1 MHDPKLIPIIEGH
14 TDILYAPISQ
24 FREWMNLKSFPNV
37 LCYGQ
42 KQIPIQ
48 VQPHPDQ
55 IEQYAMTQSL
65 QKKLNWPLEY
75 PVHLF
80 AKDSI
85 MYAGPIVGIFTAG
98 FTSNLHLPFGDRTK
112 MFAKLLSAAR
122 RNGVICCIF
131 GSHHINWEKGEITGY
146 QYEASGWS
154 RKDFPFPNVVYDRLP
169 NRRIEQMQVSIE
181 AKKRLQEQGILWFNP
196 GFFDK
201 WEVYEKLKTDK
212 AVRNF
217 LPNTVL
223 SPDQEQVEQLLSR
236 YRNIYVKPTNGSLGN
251 GIQQIIKRKNDPFYY
266 IRFRSSESNRL
277 RRYTSLKR
285 LLRKQFPNG
294 MNGFMAQQGIHLVHS
309 NGNAIDFRVHTNR
322 GRSGQWEVS
331 AIAAKLAGSDSI
343 TTHMTSGGRT
353 LSLSEIIHDL
363 SLSKTIVQDIKEAAL
378 VLSKA
383 LSKCDEKRK
392 IGEIGFDLGVDE
404 KGSIWMFEA
413 NSKPGRSI
421 FDHPNLNAYDR
432 KTLELPFQYALYLFK
447 QSIGQQAAV
456 KQ

>member
-1 MHDPKLIPIIEGH
+1 MHDPQIIPVMEGN
-14 TDILYAPISQ
+14 TDILYAPNSQ
-24 FREWMNLKSFPNV
+24 FREWMNLKSFPNTV
-37 LCYGQ
+37 CYGQ

-55 IEQYAMTQSL
+55 IEQYAMTCSL
-65 QKKLNWPLEY
+65 QKKLNWPADD

-80 AKDSI
+80 DKDSI
-85 MYAGPIVGIFTAG
+85 LYAGPIVGIFTAG
-98 FTSNLHLPFGDRTK
+98 FTSNLHLPFGERTK

-122 RNGVICCIF
+122 RNGVICFVF
-131 GSHHINWEKGEITGY
+131 GSHHIDWEKSEITGY
-146 QYEASGWS
+146 QYDASGWS
-154 RKDFPFPNVVYDRLP
+154 RKDFPFPNIIYDRLP
-169 NRRIEQMQVSIE
+169 NRRIEQMQVSVE
-181 AKKRLQEQGILWFNP
+181 TKGKLQEQGALWFNP

-201 WEVYEKLKTDK
+201 WQVYEKLKTDK
-212 AVRNF
+212 TVRNF

-223 SPDQEQVEQLLSR
+223 SPNQNQIEQLLSR
-236 YRNIYVKPTNGSLGN
+236 YRNIYLKPTNGSLGN

-266 IRFRSSESNRL
+266 IRFRSSDSNRL

-285 LLRKQFPNG
+285 LLRKQFANG
-294 MNGFMAQQGIHLVHS
+294 TDGFMAQQGIHLVQS

-322 GRSGQWEVS
+322 GRRGQWEVS

-343 TTHMTSGGRT
+343 TTHITSGGKT
-353 LSLSEIIHDL
+353 LSLSEIINDL
-363 SLSKTIVQDIKEAAL
+363 GLSKTIVQDIKEAAL
-378 VLSKA
+378 SLSDA
-383 LSKCDEKRK
+383 LSEHENGE

-432 KTLELPFQYALYLFK
+432 KTLELPFQYALYLFE